1 MTCRASAIVTAFA
14 IGVLGAC
21 GGGDSGGTTP
31 TTPTNDAV
39 TQAVGTSGGTVVT
52 PSGAAGV
59 QIPAGALTA
68 QVMVTIT
75 RLSAPSSPGAGP
87 LPTSLKQYG
96 PYYEL
101 TTSPQVTLGDS
112 ARVGVCQVT
121 DPANSLYPPEPHDL
135 LRLAHTAG
143 GSLEVLERV
152 NVSDFLLCSNVTASG
167 PNSNTDRVGWRGVL
181 RGIGGKVIALVT
193 PARLYAAH
201 GGLGGKVKSFS
212 PFGAVQLAQ
221 QLLGLTS
228 VSAGDRSTCAREA
241 SGKVYCWGANTQGE
255 LGNGSTTPP
264 FTFRPGLVST
274 QLIFSRVT
282 AGAGQAC
289 ALTNADIG
297 YCWGRND
304 DGRVGDG
311 TTTNA
316 TTPVHAFNARAFAKG
331 LLGDHTCALD
341 LDTGRAFC
349 WGHND
354 FGQLGTGSA
363 DTNPHTL
370 PEAISTSGPVPTTWS
385 TLSVGSSHTC
395 GTSGTS
401 TWCWGRNDDGRLGD
415 STTTTRFSSTLVRG
429 GLTFD
434 SVSAGMLHNCG
445 LTRDGHAYCW
455 GQNGNGQLGTGA
467 EGVFKTV
474 PVPVAG
480 GLTFTSISAG
490 GNHTCAIST
499 DGNTYCWGV
508 NQFGELGDGTNTNRS
523 SPTLVSGGLGFESVS
538 VGGLHTCARTKD
550 LGIVYCWGN
559 NGQGQLGNATTTNS
573 NVPVRVV
580 DQR

>member
-1 MTCRASAIVTAFA
+1 MTCRASAIVTVFA
-14 IGVLGAC
+14 IGALGAC
-21 GGGDSGGTTP
+21 GGGDPAPTP

-39 TQAVGTSGGTVVT
+39 TQAVGTGGGTVVT

-59 QIPAGALTA
+59 QIPAGALTG
-68 QVMVTIT
+68 QVMVTVS
-75 RLSAPSSPGAGP
+75 RLPAPTSPGAGP

-96 PYYEL
+96 PYYEVS
-101 TTSPQVTLGDS
+101 TSPQVTLGDS

-135 LRLAHTAG
+135 LRLAHTVG
-143 GSLEVLERV
+143 NTVEVLDRV
-152 NVSDFLLCSNVTASG
+152 SVNDFLLCSNVTASSIN
-167 PNSNTDRVGWRGVL
+167 PRTDRHGWRGFMH
-181 RGIGGKVIALVT
+181 GIADKAIAIVT
-193 PARLYAAH
+193 PSRLFAAH

-212 PFGAVQLAQ
+212 PFGAVQLTQ
-221 QLLGLTS
+221 DLLGLTS

-241 SGKVYCWGANTQGE
+241 SGKVYCWGSNTQGE
-255 LGNGSTTPP
+255 LGIGSTSPP
-264 FTFRPGLVST
+264 FTFRPGPVLT
-274 QLIFSRVT
+274 PQTFRIVT
-282 AGAGQAC
+282 AGFGQAC
-289 ALTNADIG
+289 GLTNADVG

-316 TTPVHAFNARAFAKG
+316 TTPVHAFNARAFANG
-331 LLGDHTCALD
+331 LLGDHTCAID

-354 FGQLGTGSA
+354 FGQLGTGVA
-363 DTNPHTL
+363 DANAHTL
-370 PEAISTSGPVPTTWS
+370 PEAIATAGPVPTTWS

-395 GTSGTS
+395 GTSGTD

-415 STTTTRFSSTLVRG
+415 GTTTMRLTSTLVQG

-434 SVSAGMLHNCG
+434 SVSAGMLHNCA
-445 LTRDGHAYCW
+445 LTRDGQAYCW

-480 GLTFTSISAG
+480 GLTFSTISAG
-490 GNHTCAIST
+490 GNHTCAVST
-499 DGNTYCWGV
+499 NGNTYCWGV
-508 NQFGELGDGTNTNRS
+508 NQFGELGDGTNTNRP

-538 VGGLHTCARTKD
+538 AGGLHTCGRTKVT
-550 LGIVYCWGN
+550 GIVYCWGN